1 MRNRLLALAMLGHAL
16 AAIPTSP
23 VANAV
28 PEPRVPRRGPKVVPV
43 REGARK
49 SAHVPHQNVR
59 EAARR
64 VGGQVWLDYR
74 NADRKHRGLPPLDR

>member
-1 MRNRLLALAMLGHAL
+1 MRNRLLALAMLGASL

-28 PEPRVPRRGPKVVPV
+28 PEPRVPRRRPK
-43 REGARK
+43 GAPK
-49 SAHVPHQNVR
+49 GAHVPHQNVR

-64 VGGQVWLDYR
+64 IGGQVWLDYR